1 MKPTHT
7 VRPVT

>member
-7 VRPVT
+7 